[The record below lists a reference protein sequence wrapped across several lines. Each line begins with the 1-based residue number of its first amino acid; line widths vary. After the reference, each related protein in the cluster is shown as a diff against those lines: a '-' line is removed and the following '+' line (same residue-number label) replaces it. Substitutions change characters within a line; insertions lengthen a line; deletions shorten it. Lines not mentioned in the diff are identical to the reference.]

1 MSDDRSLGPL
11 AQLVEG
17 AIPQLDYLALY
28 PATAKTQ
35 NNDLTLE
42 LVPDDER
49 IPAMSSVPIRHGVPG
64 MTVKVQANARVLLG
78 FDGGSP
84 SKPYAA
90 LWESASVT
98 ELNFNGATIKLH
110 GGGTA
115 GTPVAKEHSA
125 TEGHTHTITGTAGP
139 YPIIATI
146 ALATDR
152 IATGEG
158 SANVKV
164 P

>member
-64 MTVKVQANARVLLG
+64 MTVKVQAN
-78 FDGGSP
+78 
-84 SKPYAA
+84 
-90 LWESASVT
+90 
-98 ELNFNGATIKLH
+98 NGATIKLH